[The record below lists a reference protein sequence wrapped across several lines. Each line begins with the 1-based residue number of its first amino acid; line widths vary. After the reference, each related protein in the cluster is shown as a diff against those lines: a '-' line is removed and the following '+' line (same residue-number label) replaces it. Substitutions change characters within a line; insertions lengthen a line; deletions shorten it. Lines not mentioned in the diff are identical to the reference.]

1 MKKLIFK
8 HEFYIGLKDIN
19 SKKELKNKSILE
31 FLENIACMHSD
42 LVGLGMNDIN
52 KTGVTWVLLDW
63 QLEIIKR
70 PCYGNKLEIHTWTH
84 YTKVFY
90 SYRDFEVYVNG
101 VLYAKATSKW
111 LLLNIDKQK
120 PERIKQELINKYEP
134 EKDTAVF
141 KITELEKINEQTQYD
156 MEKQYEVR
164 KGDIDINGH
173 MHNLNYL
180 DIAYEM
186 LSDEDYINEPNQV
199 RITYKKEIKLGDS
212 VKCLYKKQGE
222 NHYVVLKSIDD
233 KKIYS
238 IIEMKV

>member
-1 MKKLIFK
+1 MIFK

-19 SKKELKNKSILE
+19 NKKELKNKSMLE

-52 KTGVTWVLLDW
+52 KTGITWVLLDW
-63 QLEIIKR
+63 KFEIMKR
-70 PCYGNKLEIHTWTH
+70 PCYGDKLEIHTWTH

-111 LLLNIDKQK
+111 LLLNINTLK
-120 PERIKQELINKYEP
+120 PERIKPELISKYEP
-134 EKDTAVF
+134 EKRGSVF
-141 KITELEKINEQTQYD
+141 DINGLEKLNEQESYNL
-156 MEKQYEVR
+156 EKQYEVKR
-164 KGDIDINGH
+164 SDIDINGH

-180 DIAYEM
+180 DVVYEM
-186 LSDEDYINEPNQV
+186 LSDEDYTNEPNQV

-212 VKCLYKKQGE
+212 VKCLYKKQE
-222 NHYVVLKSIDD
+222 NNHYFVLKSMDN
-233 KKIYS
+233 KIIYA
-238 IIEMKV
+238 IIEMIS